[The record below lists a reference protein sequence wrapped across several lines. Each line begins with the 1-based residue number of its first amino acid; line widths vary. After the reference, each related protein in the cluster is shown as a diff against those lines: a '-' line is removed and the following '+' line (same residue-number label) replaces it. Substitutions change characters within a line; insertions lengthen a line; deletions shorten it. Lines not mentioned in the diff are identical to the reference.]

1 MVTIKE
7 KALAYLYRE
16 LRAARIALGR
26 AESKPNVQ
34 QKELD
39 DLNSRIELLEW
50 TAAVVLKEDDNAD

>member
-50 TAAVVLKEDDNAD
+50 TASLVLKEDSKDA